1 MGDVAT
7 APNGKSQ
14 TGLADGAGLSRR
26 GILGSAAAL
35 AAAPLLSG
43 IPALLVPSQA
53 RATGAPL
60 GAKQPTWCRFK
71 LGSFELTMASDS
83 DAFIPGPFPIVGGN
97 ASQGEV
103 EQLMRDNLL
112 PPDKY
117 QPGFTP
123 MIVNTGKQLV
133 IFDTGNGAKGF
144 VPRPAGGWLATQL
157 ADSGITPE
165 QIDVVVLSH
174 GHPDHVG
181 GVMEN
186 GKPLFPNARYV
197 IGATEY
203 DFWAPEGKFTGE
215 AEKLASLFR
224 ANVVPLADK
233 ITFLKPGDDVV
244 PGIRSREAYGHTP
257 GHLAFDIESEGKRM
271 LFWGDC
277 AHHQVASLAR
287 PEWHCSFDVD
297 KEQGAKTRRRIYE
310 LAAAERVPVS
320 GYHMPFP
327 SIGYVERLDGGG
339 YRWLAHTYQLNLP

>member
-7 APNGKSQ
+7 GRNGDTQMVLPNG
-14 TGLADGAGLSRR
+14 ARLSRR
-26 GILGSAAAL
+26 GILSSAAAL
-35 AAAPLLSG
+35 AAAPLVAG
-43 IPALLVPSQA
+43 LLPSLA
-53 RATGAPL
+53 HANGPML
-60 GAKQPTWCRFK
+60 GARQPTWCRFR
-71 LGSFELTMASDS
+71 LGSFELTMTSDS
-83 DAFIPGPFPIVGGN
+83 DAFIDGPFPIVGGN
-97 ASQGEV
+97 ASQEEV

-112 PPDKY
+112 PPNKY

-123 MIVNTGKQLV
+123 MIVNTGKELV

-144 VPRPAGGWLATQL
+144 VPRPNGGWLATQL

-197 IGATEY
+197 IAGTEY
-203 DFWAPEGKFTGE
+203 DFWAPEGKFSGE
-215 AEKLASLFR
+215 LEKLASLFR
-224 ANVVPLADK
+224 ANVVPLAAK
-233 ITFLKPGDDVV
+233 TTFLKPGDDVV
-244 PGIRSREAYGHTP
+244 PGIRSLEAHGHTP
-257 GHLAFDIESEGKRM
+257 GHLAFDIESDGKRM

-287 PEWHCSFDVD
+287 PDWHCTFDID
-297 KEQGAKTRRRIYE
+297 KEKGAATRRRIYE
-310 LAAAERVPVS
+310 MAAAERIPVS

-327 SIGYVERLDGGG
+327 SIGYVERRDGGG
-339 YRWLAHTYQLNLP
+339 YRWLAHTYQLNMP